1 MVSLVCLLRLLLLR
15 LGRFGC
21 RCDQTGLLLV
31 QAGVQQD
38 QVVISSL
45 PLLLRLETAR
55 ATSCVKSE
63 IHLALRLRATVLLLL
78 LRGSFHKAEHGV
90 VTGEGPSEATPGGRR
105 GLEVVPTP
113 LGGRDSRM

>member
-1 MVSLVCLLRLLLLR
+1 MVSLVCLLLLLLLR

-38 QVVISSL
+38 QVVISGL
-45 PLLLRLETAR
+45 PLLLGLETAR
-55 ATSCVKSE
+55 STPCVKSE
-63 IHLALRLRATVLLLL
+63 IHLALGLRATVLLLL
-78 LRGSFHKAEHGV
+78 RSSFHKAEHGV
-90 VTGEGPSEATPGGRR
+90 VPGEGPAEATPGGRR